1 MDPQAADTLIKDLIK
16 AMRQHLETAASVAKA
31 GAACAEAGSPG
42 RAVDIVI
49 ELGDDLHE
57 VNRLL
62 GTVLAVKQYAKE

>member
-1 MDPQAADTLIKDLIK
+1 MDPNVAHLAITDLVKQI
-16 AMRQHLETAASVAKA
+16 RRRLETVASVAKA

-57 VNRLL
+57 IGRLFEAA
-62 GTVLAVKQYAKE
+62 LAISAEA

>member
-1 MDPQAADTLIKDLIK
+1 MDPNVAHLAITDLVKRI
-16 AMRQHLETAASVAKA
+16 RRHLETAASVAKA

-57 VNRLL
+57 IDRLFAAA
-62 GTVLAVKQYAKE
+62 LAITAEA

>member
-31 GAACAEAGSPG
+31 GAACAEAGSPA

-57 VNRLL
+57 INRLF
-62 GTVLAVKQYAKE
+62 GAILAVNQYAKD